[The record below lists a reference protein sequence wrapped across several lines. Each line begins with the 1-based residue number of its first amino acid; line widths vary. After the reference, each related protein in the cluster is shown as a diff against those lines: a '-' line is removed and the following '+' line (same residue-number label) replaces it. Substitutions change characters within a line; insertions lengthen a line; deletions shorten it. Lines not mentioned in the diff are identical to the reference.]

1 MPVPNLPSSVAVTDT
16 FEEWRLKT
24 NLIITALTNDTILYS
39 ELPSIAANTI
49 LGNSSMAAATPDTI
63 TVLSKDGITMSSGA
77 LKLVTPLSIGG
88 ISMTNSGALALDAGV
103 AGAGLALTN
112 GVLSVNAGAGLS
124 LTSDIL
130 SVNAGAGLALTN
142 GVLSVNAGAG
152 LALNGDILNI
162 ALTTTGSSGL
172 TASSGLKFVT
182 GALTNGLI
190 PQINAG
196 LGISLANN
204 GGLAISST
212 GLGIA
217 LDTNK
222 GLALSTAGLGISL
235 ATNSGL
241 KLDAA
246 GVGINFNINNFQI
259 SSGELT
265 LSNTLATKVTRGTA
279 YAFMTWNSLGA
290 VVTGSNY
297 NCSKSWNGFNHII
310 TFTNPLPDATYTV
323 IAYCSDGI
331 VTAHNIGSD
340 GAGGLL
346 NSINTGQINI
356 GNKGSTGFAVNSFTG
371 NLYMHD
377 DNSQSWSLHPYD
389 QVHNSI
395 VVYI

>member
-103 AGAGLALTN
+103 
-112 GVLSVNAGAGLS
+112 
-124 LTSDIL
+124 
-130 SVNAGAGLALTN
+130 AGAGLALTN

-297 NCSKSWNGFNHII
+297 NCSKSWNGVNHII